1 VSQAN
6 AYARRQQAI
15 LRYVRRFL
23 EARGYAPSVRQ
34 IQAALDLSS
43 TSVVTYHLDA
53 LQARG
58 LLQRSAGCP
67 RSITLAS
74 PTAGDRQVPA
84 TVPLIGVLM
93 AGHPLPQPEQARY
106 APADQVAVP
115 PALVP
120 AARLAD
126 VYALRVRGHG
136 LLDALLDDGDV
147 VLLRYQAR
155 VKRGDL
161 ALVELSGEVG
171 VLIRRFERSNGR
183 VILHPMNRTLP
194 PDVVDPERV
203 QVRGRLV
210 GVLRSLLRPPVESD
224 LKRGSLR
231 GVAPQ
236 ESPFYHE
243 S

>member
-1 VSQAN
+1 MSQAN
-6 AYARRQQAI
+6 AYSRRQQAI
-15 LRYVRRFL
+15 FRYVRRFL

-67 RSITLAS
+67 RSITLA
-74 PTAGDRQVPA
+74 PAGDRQVPA

-93 AGHPLPQPEQARY
+93 AGHALPRPEEAAHAAAEQI
-106 APADQVAVP
+106 AVP
-115 PALVP
+115 PTLVP

-161 ALVELSGEVG
+161 ALVELSGEAG
-171 VLIRRFERSNGR
+171 VLIRRFERSDGGR
-183 VILHPMNRTLP
+183 IALYPVNRTLP
-194 PDVVDPERV
+194 PTVIEPERV

-210 GVLRSLLRPPVESD
+210 GVLRSLLRLPVDAER
-224 LKRGSLR
+224 LEMVKN
-231 GVAPQ
+231 
-236 ESPFYHE
+236 
-243 S
+243 